1 MTAQKIKKKLYT
13 KAEDIAQFTLPSPQ
27 ENTSLPSI
35 DLVPDSSVE
44 NTFWHTKSGK
54 IWSAVFGIFIALA
67 IVSGLLIYIEGA
79 SKSNQQGII
88 PTPTPIIAQQQSP
101 TSTPEIDVSKYK
113 IEVLNGSGIS
123 GEAARAKQLLEEE
136 KFIVSS
142 IGNADTLNY
151 QKTIIQAK
159 KTVSKEFLDKLKSF
173 LEKLYVLDDVK
184 ELDESEK
191 SHVVIIVG
199 SEKVSE

>member
-101 TSTPEIDVSKYK
+101 TSTPEID
-113 IEVLNGSGIS
+113 
-123 GEAARAKQLLEEE
+123 
-136 KFIVSS
+136 
-142 IGNADTLNY
+142 
-151 QKTIIQAK
+151 
-159 KTVSKEFLDKLKSF
+159 
-173 LEKLYVLDDVK
+173 
-184 ELDESEK
+184 
-191 SHVVIIVG
+191 
-199 SEKVSE
+199 